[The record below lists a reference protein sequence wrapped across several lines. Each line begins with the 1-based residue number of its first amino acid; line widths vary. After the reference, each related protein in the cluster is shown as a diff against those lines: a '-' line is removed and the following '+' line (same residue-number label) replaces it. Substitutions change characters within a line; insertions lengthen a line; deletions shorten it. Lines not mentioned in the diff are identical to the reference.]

1 MINLNVPHVPHV
13 PDLVKVLDDLC
24 EFLNR
29 YVAFPVQ
36 GAAETVSVWIAHT
49 WCVEVFESTPRL
61 ALLSPEKQSGKTR
74 LLECID
80 LVAYNS
86 IHTASTSSSAL
97 FRTIGNGTCTI
108 LMDEADSYLG
118 YKTRD
123 KHEDLRSLV
132 NTGHRKSGVVM
143 RTEKTSQ
150 GQEPKRWNT
159 YAPIALAGI
168 GDLPDTIMDRSV
180 IIAMKRRAST
190 ERVKPFRQKEAEQEA
205 EPIVKQ
211 LEEIQRTL
219 FEALQTY
226 HPELPPGIEDRPAD
240 VWEPLIMIGD
250 VAGYGWEEAV
260 RDAAV
265 KLNETRKEQE
275 PSLGTKLLSDIRT
288 LFRKDKQEIGTQEL
302 VSELNSL
309 IDSPWANLK
318 ERQLSDRDLA
328 TRLKKYDV
336 SPSKIRIGEKT
347 IRGYRRTDFTDAWDR
362 WCPALTPQEAEH
374 PEHPEQDPT
383 RPF

>member
-1 MINLNVPHVPHV
+1 
-13 PDLVKVLDDLC
+13 
-24 EFLNR
+24 
-29 YVAFPVQ
+29 
-36 GAAETVSVWIAHT
+36 
-49 WCVEVFESTPRL
+49 
-61 ALLSPEKQSGKTR
+61 
-74 LLECID
+74 
-80 LVAYNS
+80 
-86 IHTASTSSSAL
+86 
-97 FRTIGNGTCTI
+97 
-108 LMDEADSYLG
+108 
-118 YKTRD
+118 
-123 KHEDLRSLV
+123 
-132 NTGHRKSGVVM
+132 
-143 RTEKTSQ
+143 
-150 GQEPKRWNT
+150 
-159 YAPIALAGI
+159 
-168 GDLPDTIMDRSV
+168 MDRSV
-180 IIAMKRRAST
+180 IIAMKRRGST
-190 ERVKPFRQKEAEQEA
+190 EHVKPFRQKEAEQET

-211 LEEIQRTL
+211 LEEIQQTL
-219 FEALQTY
+219 CEALQTY